1 VLFSTV
7 GGKILT
13 AFEKSS
19 DDPAFQA
26 ALTDPKVLADPT
38 NNSVVEALKSGG
50 GLPAGSLDDTSF
62 LARLD
67 PRLAK
72 PFLEGFSG
80 AMDLVFA
87 VAALVVL
94 VALVVVFF
102 LPEEPLRKLS
112 GLQARQQEAADT
124 AAAAAA
130 ASAPSSQMV
139 DGDLIEEQ
147 RDEDELREEQRPQAA
162 ARP

>member
-1 VLFSTV
+1 M
-7 GGKILT
+7 
-13 AFEKSS
+13 
-19 DDPAFQA
+19 
-26 ALTDPKVLADPT
+26 LADPT
-38 NNSVVEALKSGG
+38 SASVVDGLTSGS

-62 LARLD
+62 LSRLD

-72 PFLEGFSG
+72 PFLEGFASS
-80 AMDLVFA
+80 MDLVFG

-102 LPEEPLRKLS
+102 LPEEPLRQLS
-112 GLQARQQEAADT
+112 GLQAREQEAADT

-130 ASAPSSQMV
+130 VSAGSSQMV
-139 DGDLIEEQ
+139 DGELIEEES
-147 RDEDELREEQRPQAA
+147 DEAELLEEHGPPVA